1 MIFIKLVLQIW
12 QAYAFIFWSVFVFS
26 SLTFCSCLYFGGV
39 IILAILTFAIDRY
52 TGRMIVAKSALALV
66 FLHRQLL
73 SCVHLTIIAMPWLK
87 SYKRYR
93 LPSETTPAM
102 VDSWL
107 FSFLRLCYSSS
118 TL

>member
-26 SLTFCSCLYFGGV
+26 FLTFCSCLYFGGV